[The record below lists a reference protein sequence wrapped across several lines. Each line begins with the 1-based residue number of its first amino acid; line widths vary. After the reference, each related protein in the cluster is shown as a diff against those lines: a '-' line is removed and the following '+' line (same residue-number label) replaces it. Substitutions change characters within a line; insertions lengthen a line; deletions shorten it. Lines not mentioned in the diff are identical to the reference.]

1 MVFTEIIS
9 DLLWQNTMRIIF
21 YGLSWVA
28 LLLITIGDLAFAFIR
43 LLFAVLFMAYKALQK
58 SFLFVYHKT
67 LQGFHWLSHVL
78 SRLKKP
84 KRLAS
89 PKERF
94 KAQKRKTK
102 KSTRFNL
109 SLGTKVRYFL
119 VGFLFSFLFIF
130 LPLIFFLFLQDLPH
144 PRELVTRQIPQTTK
158 IYDRHGT
165 LLYEIYASQN
175 RTLVPL
181 SDIPNTLREA
191 TIAIEDKNFYRHPG
205 FDISSIIRA
214 LKEDHSAGKIIQG
227 GSTITQQLIKSSMLS
242 PEQSL
247 SRKFKEIVLAFWSE
261 RIYSKDQILEMYF
274 NQVPYGGTAWGI
286 EAASEVYFNK
296 NVRDLNLAESAFL
309 AGLTSSPTTYSPYG
323 DQPNLWKIRQK
334 DVLSRMVSVGFIT
347 KQQAEKASKEKIT
360 FAKAQGAFNAPHF
373 VNYIREFLVKKYGL
387 AMVEKGGLQVT
398 TSLDLALQD
407 KVQTIIKDEVNHDA
421 YLNLSNGA
429 AVVAN
434 PKNGDILAMVGSKDF
449 NDPNGGNVN
458 VTTSLRQP
466 GSSIKPVTYS
476 AALSNGFTA
485 ASLIDDS
492 PVSFPTGSGTYSPV
506 NYDGRFHGKLPLRLA
521 LANSLNIPAVKV
533 LQQIG
538 VPTMMHLAR
547 DMGVNSWD
555 PSGQYGL
562 SLTLGSAEV
571 TMLDMVTVNGT
582 LANEGS
588 RVDLN
593 PILKITNS
601 KGETLEQKTE
611 IAAQPILQS
620 GVAFIISDILADNKA
635 RSMEF
640 GPNSPL
646 SIPGH
651 TVSVKTGT
659 TDNKRDNWT
668 NGYTPNYVVSVW
680 VGNND
685 NTPMSQN
692 LASGITGAAPIWNK
706 IMTLLLTNKPDVKQ
720 TKPES
725 IVAIPCNGR
734 TEYFVKGTETNA
746 MCHFSYTITPP
757 QPSR

>member
-1 MVFTEIIS
+1 
-9 DLLWQNTMRIIF
+9 MRLIF
-21 YGLSWVA
+21 YGLSWIA
-28 LLLITIGDLAFAFIR
+28 LFFITIGDLVFALIN
-43 LLFAVLFMAYKALQK
+43 LCITVLFQCLQIVQKA
-58 SFLFVYHKT
+58 T
-67 LQGFHWLSHVL
+67 LLLYRKIRNRISTFKRFSSHL
-78 SRLKKP
+78 TIP
-84 KRLAS
+84 KRHAITRQNA
-89 PKERF
+89 K
-94 KAQKRKTK
+94 KHTRKTK
-102 KSTRFNL
+102 NFPRFGL
-109 SLGTKVRYFL
+109 LLGTKLRYFL

-130 LPLIFFLFLQDLPH
+130 LPLVFFLFLQDLPH

-158 IYDRHGT
+158 IYDRKGI

-181 SDIPNTLREA
+181 SDIPKSLREA

-214 LKEDHSAGKIIQG
+214 LKEDHSAGRIIQG
-227 GSTITQQLIKSSMLS
+227 GSTITQQLIKSSMLT

-261 RIYSKDQILEMYF
+261 RIYTKDQILEMYF
-274 NQVPYGGTAWGI
+274 NQVPYGGTAWGV

-296 NVRDLNLAESAFL
+296 NVRDLTLSESAFL
-309 AGLTSSPTTYSPYG
+309 AGLTSSPTTYSPFG
-323 DQPNLWKIRQK
+323 DQPTLWKKRQK
-334 DVLSRMVSVGFIT
+334 DVLSRMVSLGYIT
-347 KQQAEKASKEKIT
+347 KKQASDASLEQLHFT
-360 FAKAQGAFNAPHF
+360 KAQSAFNAPHF
-373 VNYIREFLVKKYGL
+373 VNYIRDFLVKKYGL
-387 AMVEKGGLQVT
+387 AMVEKGGLQVI
-398 TSLDLALQD
+398 TSLDLSLQN
-407 KVQTIIKDEVNHDA
+407 KVQSIVKDEVLRDA

-429 AVVAN
+429 AVVTT
-434 PKNGDILAMVGSKDF
+434 PKNGDILVMVGSKDF

-492 PVSFPTGSGTYSPV
+492 PVSFPTGSSTYSPV

-538 VPTMMHLAR
+538 VPTMVHLAR
-547 DMGVNSWD
+547 DMGVTSWN
-555 PSGQYGL
+555 PKGEYGL
-562 SLTLGSAEV
+562 ALTLGAAEV
-571 TMLDMVTVNGT
+571 TMLDMATVNGT
-582 LANEGS
+582 LANEGN
-588 RVDLN
+588 RIDLN

-601 KGETLEQKTE
+601 KGETLEEKSQSSG
-611 IAAQPILQS
+611 QPILQP
-620 GVAFIISDILADNKA
+620 GVAYIISDILSDNNA

-640 GPNSPL
+640 GSNSPL
-646 SIPGH
+646 NIPGH

-668 NGYTPNYVVSVW
+668 NGYTPDYVVSVW

-685 NTPMSQN
+685 NTPMSRD

-706 IMTLLLTNKPDVKQ
+706 IMTLLLSNKPDNKQ
-720 TKPES
+720 QKPDS
-725 IVAIPCNGR
+725 VIAIPCNGR
-734 TEYFVKGTETNA
+734 TEYFIKGTETNA
-746 MCHFSYTITPP
+746 MCRFSFTITPT
-757 QPSR
+757 QPRR